1 MLDPVQ
7 QQNQSKPGKH
17 RSPSYFRRQE
27 KRKLTQS
34 SAAPSHNKKDTE
46 EVSEAVTVTDNVSE
60 AVTDPVIDAEE
71 ASTVDHIQQTD
82 NDASLN
88 NGKPKDAG
96 KASDVAGS
104 FPIEN
109 SNGTKNRQLIVFCP
123 NVDAG
128 KASDVAVN
136 SESVITQANKD
147 SDKSRSYKENH
158 SVYRCELCDFTCN
171 KATILDRHM
180 STLHPILEQLDGNV
194 SLASSGNGFQT
205 QPGRPEAQCFQL
217 RTFDGK
223 RPPVGSAEYRILVA
237 ENVTSQVRK
246 IKDTKN
252 KQKKKEFMALNLS
265 ENVDFFLK
273 WDELVEIYLKK
284 NGANISNSTNLQD
297 SIQGQRDLAKA
308 MDTDEELE
316 ELERKLAMIGK

>member
-34 SAAPSHNKKDTE
+34 SAASSHNKKDTE

-71 ASTVDHIQQTD
+71 ASTVDHIQQAD

-96 KASDVAGS
+96 KASDVAVNSESVITQANKDSDKSS
-104 FPIEN
+104 FPIKN

-246 IKDTKN
+246 IKEMKN
-252 KQKKKEFMALNLS
+252 KQKKKEFITVNLS
-265 ENVDFFLK
+265 ENVDFFIK
-273 WDELVEIYLKK
+273 WGKHKQFNQSSGL
-284 NGANISNSTNLQD
+284 NPRSTRF
-297 SIQGQRDLAKA
+297 S
-308 MDTDEELE
+308 
-316 ELERKLAMIGK
+316 

>member
-27 KRKLTQS
+27 KRKLITQS
-34 SAAPSHNKKDTE
+34 SAASSHNKKDTE
-46 EVSEAVTVTDNVSE
+46 EVSEAVAVTDNVSE

-71 ASTVDHIQQTD
+71 ASTVDHIQQAD
-82 NDASLN
+82 NEAGLN

-96 KASDVAGS
+96 KASDV
-104 FPIEN
+104 
-109 SNGTKNRQLIVFCP
+109 V
-123 NVDAG
+123 
-128 KASDVAVN
+128 VN

-147 SDKSRSYKENH
+147 SDKTRPIFAVKSRPYKENH

-252 KQKKKEFMALNLS
+252 KQKRRSL
-265 ENVDFFLK
+265 
-273 WDELVEIYLKK
+273 WH
-284 NGANISNSTNLQD
+284 
-297 SIQGQRDLAKA
+297 
-308 MDTDEELE
+308 
-316 ELERKLAMIGK
+316 